1 MRLINILR
9 INQAPNWLYLQ
20 DYTGMDSQ
28 QNIKITVQVKTNTVQ
43 YIPKLY
49 CHNIIKYLK

>member
-49 CHNIIKYLK
+49 SHSIIK